1 VTTPPDFFTA
11 LGLAIE
17 RSGDDEAVVTMD
29 CPANLMS
36 PFGAVT
42 GGAVAALLDTA
53 LAVAIA
59 HRLETTDRVATHNLN
74 VTYVAFS
81 RERRLVCRARVVSLR
96 RSVAVAE
103 GDVTR
108 ADGTLVATAL
118 GTFGVRRTS
127 AAG

>member
-11 LGLAIE
+11 LGLTIE
-17 RSGDDEAVVTMD
+17 RTTDDEAVVRMD
-29 CPANLMS
+29 TPANLMS

-53 LAVAIA
+53 LAIAIA
-59 HRLETTDRVATHNLN
+59 HRLDPSDRVATHNLN

-81 RERRLVCRARVVSLR
+81 RERRLECRARVVSLR
-96 RSVAVAE
+96 RSVAVAQ
-103 GDVTR
+103 GDVLR

-118 GTFGVRRTS
+118 GTFGVRRA
-127 AAG
+127 AAGG